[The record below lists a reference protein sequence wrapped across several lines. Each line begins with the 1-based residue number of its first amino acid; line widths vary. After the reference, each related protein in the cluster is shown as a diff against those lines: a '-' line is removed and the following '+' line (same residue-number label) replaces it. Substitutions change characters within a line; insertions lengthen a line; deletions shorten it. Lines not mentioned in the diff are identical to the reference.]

1 MSRRRR
7 IDGLIA
13 ELNEDLA
20 RKLGAVIRYNY
31 QAAKA
36 AGPDAAQLRRLF
48 HYEAAEELGHA
59 AFLAEAIV
67 SLGGEPTT
75 TPMEF
80 DKPCCPRLT
89 LEVDVLLE
97 RMDVKRYREHA
108 RLAGDLAEVELQA
121 RLEEIAAA
129 GAVHAEAIERVL
141 SGLWPASPGV
151 PH

>member
-20 RKLGAVIRYNY
+20 RKLGSVIRYNY

-36 AGPDAAQLRRLF
+36 TGPNEAELRSLF
-48 HYEAAEELGHA
+48 HSEAAEELSHA

-75 TPMEF
+75 MPMDF
-80 DKPCCPRLT
+80 DKPRCPKLM
-89 LEVDVLLE
+89 LEVDVRLE
-97 RMDVKRYREHA
+97 RSDVERYREHA
-108 RLAGDLAEVELQA
+108 RLAGDLEEVELQA

-129 GAVHAEAIERVL
+129 EAVHALAIERVL
-141 SGLWPASPGV
+141 TGLWPASSEV
-151 PH
+151 PL

>member
-1 MSRRRR
+1 MSRRAR
-7 IDGLIA
+7 IDDLIA

-36 AGPDAAQLRRLF
+36 AGPSAPLLRRLF
-48 HYEAAEELGHA
+48 HGEAAEELGHA

-67 SLGGEPTT
+67 GLGGEPTT

-80 DKPCCPRLT
+80 DKPCCPRLM
-89 LEVDVLLE
+89 LEVGMLLE
-97 RMDVKRYREHA
+97 RSDAERYRQHA
-108 RLAGDLAEVELQA
+108 RLAGSLDEVELQA

-129 GAVHAEAIERVL
+129 EAVHVKAIEQVL
-141 SGLWPASPGV
+141 TGLWPASSGV